1 MEDKVYTKLVVGIL
15 AHVDAG
21 KTTLAEGIMYLTG
34 GIRKLGRVDHGNAFL
49 DTHALEK
56 ARGITI
62 FSKQAQISV
71 DCGGQTREITLLDTP
86 GHVDFSAETERT
98 LQVLDAAILV
108 ISGADGVQGHVETL
122 WKLLRRYGVPTYL
135 FINKMDQPG
144 TDPQI
149 LLEQLREQLD
159 ENCVDFSAADA
170 FLGADNGDILLRSQW
185 KPAEQEKTEGS
196 SRGHHREAGPLSR
209 EQRNQGDSRQ
219 STQALRGQGD
229 IGRMTSDQGMPGNV
243 DDFTREQWMERTALC
258 SEEMME
264 SYLEKGA
271 LTVPDIREA
280 IRRRQLFPCYFG
292 SALKLQGVDELLQ
305 GIARYTYEPA
315 YGQEQAA
322 RVYKIERD
330 TSGSRLTHLKVTG
343 GVLKVKGLLE
353 GEKID
358 QIRIYSGAGYRLAEE
373 APAGCICAVTGLEKT
388 YSGQGLGAS
397 ADGEKPSLVPVLSY
411 RVELPEGCDVHKTLK
426 NLYLLEEEIP
436 ELHILWQ
443 EGRNPGEGEIHAQ
456 VMGQVQIE
464 ILQEL
469 IAGRFGTQVSFGE
482 GSIVYRETI
491 TGPVEGVGHFEPLR
505 HYAEV
510 HLLLEPGEPGSGLVL
525 RADCGEDDLD
535 RNWQRL
541 VLTHL
546 EEKEHKGVLTN
557 SVITDMRITL
567 IAGKAHL
574 KHTEGGDFRQATYRA
589 LRQGLMKAESRLLE
603 PVYSYTLE
611 LPTENLGRAMNDIQ
625 KRSGCFDD
633 PVTSGERS
641 ILRGTAPAATLNGY
655 QMEVSAYTRGRGR
668 LSCQFHGYAPC
679 HNEQEIIENCG
690 YNPDHD
696 LDNPADSVFCAHGAG
711 FIVPWQQVEEYAH
724 VDTADKLR
732 RMRPEIFGPIAEGG
746 GDSRFSIRGEESG
759 DVPGGSAGAFQ
770 GAGQHRGGRDGR
782 AARED
787 RFISQE
793 EIEEIYLRTYGT
805 KALDKN
811 PWNRPAASHRSAS
824 PAREPVYRGTP
835 GQRRERYLLV
845 DGYNIIFAWE
855 DLRDMARDNVEGART
870 KLMDILCN
878 YQGYIQDTLILVY
891 DAYKVKGNPGTVQ
904 KYHNIHVVY
913 TREAETADQYI
924 EKTVHRIG
932 RKYQVTVATSDA
944 LEQVIIW
951 GQGAAR
957 MSAQELRREVESH
970 TRQRLADWQ
979 DQQEGGRF
987 FVMEEKLR
995 QVGLPPDSE

>member
-1 MEDKVYTKLVVGIL
+1 MNDRGCTKLVVGIL

-21 KTTLAEGIMYLTG
+21 KTTLAEGILYLTG
-34 GIRKLGRVDHGNAFL
+34 EIRKLGRVDHGDAFL
-49 DTHALEK
+49 DTHDLEK

-62 FSKQAQISV
+62 FSKQARISV
-71 DCGGQTREITLLDTP
+71 DCDGQTREITLLDTP

-98 LQVLDAAILV
+98 LQVLDVAILV

-122 WKLLRRYGVPTYL
+122 WKLLKRYGIPTYL

-144 TDPQI
+144 TDPRA

-159 ENCVDFSAADA
+159 ENCVDFGVADV
-170 FLGADNGDILLRSQW
+170 FLGVDDAEVFPSGQQELMEQK
-185 KPAEQEKTEGS
+185 KPGGKRQKNAEQ
-196 SRGHHREAGPLSR
+196 
-209 EQRNQGDSRQ
+209 
-219 STQALRGQGD
+219 
-229 IGRMTSDQGMPGNV
+229 I
-243 DDFTREQWMERTALC
+243 TREQWLEKVALC
-258 SEEMME
+258 SEELMGV
-264 SYLEKGA
+264 YLEQGRLTA
-271 LTVPDIREA
+271 LDIREA
-280 IRRRQLFPCYFG
+280 IRGRQIFPCYFG
-292 SALKLQGVDELLQ
+292 SALKLQGVEELLQ
-305 GIARYTYEPA
+305 GIARYTYEPV
-315 YGQEQAA
+315 YGQELAA

-330 TSGSRLTHLKVTG
+330 AGGSRLTNLKVTG
-343 GVLKVKGLLE
+343 GSLKVKGLLG

-358 QIRIYSGAGYRLAEE
+358 QIRIYSGAGYRLADEV
-373 APAGCICAVTGLEKT
+373 PAGCVCAVTGLAKT
-388 YSGQGLGAS
+388 YSGQGLGAA

-411 RVELPEGCDVHKTLK
+411 RVELPEGCDAHKMLK
-426 NLYLLEEEIP
+426 NLYQLEEEIP

-443 EGRNPGEGEIHAQ
+443 EGKNPGEGEIHAQ

-464 ILQEL
+464 ILREL
-469 IAGRFGTQVSFGE
+469 IARRFDVQVFFGE

-491 TGPVEGVGHFEPLR
+491 TKPVEGVGHFEPLR

-525 RADCGEDDLD
+525 QADCSEDDLD

-546 EEKEHKGVLTN
+546 EEKQHTGVLTN
-557 SVITDMRITL
+557 SVITDMRVTL
-567 IAGKAHL
+567 IAGRAHV

-603 PVYSYTLE
+603 PMYAYTLDV
-611 LPTENLGRAMNDIQ
+611 PTENLGRAMSDIQ
-625 KRSGCFDD
+625 KKSGRFET
-633 PVTSGERS
+633 PETLGERS
-641 ILRGTAPAATLNGY
+641 ILRGTAPAAALNGY

-668 LSCQFHGYAPC
+668 LSCRFHGYAPC
-679 HNEQEIIENCG
+679 HNEQEIIESRG
-690 YNPDHD
+690 YDPEHD
-696 LDNPADSVFCAHGAG
+696 PDNPADSVFCAHGAG
-711 FIVPWQQVEEYAH
+711 FIVPWQQVEEFAH
-724 VDTADKLR
+724 VDTGDKLR
-732 RMRPEIFGPIAEGG
+732 RILPEVFDQPGREE
-746 GDSRFSIRGEESG
+746 GDSRVGEGG
-759 DVPGGSAGAFQ
+759 DVSAQSRPASSRQ
-770 GAGQHRGGRDGR
+770 
-782 AARED
+782 D

-811 PWNRPAASHRSAS
+811 PWNRPAAFAKTSS
-824 PAREPVYRGTP
+824 PAREPVYKGTP
-835 GQRRERYLLV
+835 DRHQERYLLV

-870 KLMDILCN
+870 RLMDILCN

-957 MSAQELRREVESH
+957 MSAQELRREVVSH
-970 TRQRLADWQ
+970 TRQRLEEWQ
-979 DQQEGGRF
+979 GQQPGGRF
-987 FVMEEKLR
+987 FTMEEKLR
-995 QVGLPPDSE
+995 QVELPENRD

>member
-1 MEDKVYTKLVVGIL
+1 MEDKECTKLVVGIL

-21 KTTLAEGIMYLTG
+21 KTTLAEGILYLTG
-34 GIRKLGRVDHGNAFL
+34 GIRKLGRVDHGDAFL

-62 FSKQAQISV
+62 FSKQAQISI
-71 DCGGQTREITLLDTP
+71 DCEGQTREITLLDTP

-122 WKLLRRYGVPTYL
+122 WKLLKRYGIPTYL

-144 TDPQI
+144 TDPQA
-149 LLEQLREQLD
+149 LLRQLREQLD
-159 ENCVDFSAADA
+159 ENCVDFSVADE
-170 FLGADNGDILLRSQW
+170 FLGTDDEDISQLGQSEPVGQKKPDGSQDRQGGAGQLLQ
-185 KPAEQEKTEGS
+185 EQSWQENV
-196 SRGHHREAGPLSR
+196 
-209 EQRNQGDSRQ
+209 EQL
-219 STQALRGQGD
+219 A
-229 IGRMTSDQGMPGNV
+229 
-243 DDFTREQWMERTALC
+243 REQWLERVALC
-258 SEEMME
+258 SEELME
-264 SYLEKGA
+264 IYLEHGR
-271 LTVPDIREA
+271 LTASDIREA
-280 IRRRQLFPCYFG
+280 IRRRQVLPCYFG
-292 SALKLQGVDELLQ
+292 SALKLQGVEELLR
-305 GIARYTYEPA
+305 GIARYTYEPV
-315 YGQEQAA
+315 YGQELAA

-330 TSGSRLTHLKVTG
+330 ASGSRLTNLKVTG
-343 GVLKVKGLLE
+343 GSLKVKGLLD

-358 QIRIYSGAGYRLAEE
+358 QIRIYSGAGYQLAEE
-373 APAGCICAVTGLEKT
+373 APAGTVCAVTGLGKT
-388 YSGQGLGAS
+388 YSGQGLGAQ

-411 RVELPEGCDVHKTLK
+411 RVELPEGCDIHKMLK
-426 NLYLLEEEIP
+426 NLYQLEEEIP

-443 EGRNPGEGEIHAQ
+443 EGGASSEGEIHAQ

-469 IAGRFGTQVSFGE
+469 IAQRFDVRVSFGE
-482 GSIVYRETI
+482 GSIVYQETI
-491 TGPVEGVGHFEPLR
+491 TKPVEGVGHFEPLR

-525 RADCGEDDLD
+525 QADCSEDDLD

-546 EEKEHKGVLTN
+546 EERRHTGVLTN

-567 IAGKAHL
+567 IAGRAHL

-603 PVYSYTLE
+603 PLYAYTLE
-611 LPTENLGRAMNDIQ
+611 LPTENLGRAMSDIQ
-625 KRSGCFDD
+625 KKSGRFED
-633 PVTSGERS
+633 PETLGERS

-655 QMEVSAYTRGRGR
+655 QMEVNAYTRGRGR
-668 LSCQFHGYAPC
+668 LSCQFYGYAPC
-679 HNEQEIIENCG
+679 HNEQEIIESCG
-690 YNPDHD
+690 YDPEHD

-711 FIVPWQQVEEYAH
+711 FIVPWQQVEEFSH
-724 VDTADKLR
+724 VDTGDKLR
-732 RMRPEIFGPIAEGG
+732 RFLPEVFDQPG
-746 GDSRFSIRGEESG
+746 REEKDFQLG
-759 DVPGGSAGAFQ
+759 NYQTGGSGGALAQSPKGGSGSAAAQSRNGGNGGRSRRAGNGSISAQ
-770 GAGQHRGGRDGR
+770 SQTGGGRDGTSSWD
-782 AARED
+782 D
-787 RFISQE
+787 RYISQE

-805 KALDKN
+805 RALDKN
-811 PWNRPAASHRSAS
+811 PWNRPAAPVRTSS
-824 PAREPVYRGTP
+824 PAREPVYKGTP
-835 GQRRERYLLV
+835 GQHQERYLLV

-924 EKTVHRIG
+924 EKTVHKIG

-951 GQGAAR
+951 GQGAVR
-957 MSAQELRREVESH
+957 MSAQELRREVENH
-970 TRQRLADWQ
+970 TRQRLEEWQ
-979 DQQEGGRF
+979 GQQPGGRF
-987 FVMEEKLR
+987 FTMEEKLR
-995 QVGLPPDSE
+995 QVELPENPS

>member
-1 MEDKVYTKLVVGIL
+1 MESKGHTRLVVGIL

-21 KTTLAEGIMYLTG
+21 KTTLAESILYLTG
-34 GIRKLGRVDHGNAFL
+34 RIRRLGRVDHGDAFL

-62 FSKQAQISV
+62 FSKQARISV
-71 DCGGQTREITLLDTP
+71 DYDGQTREITLLDTP

-122 WKLLRRYGVPTYL
+122 WKLLRRYEVPTYI

-144 TDPQI
+144 TESQVLLKQI
-149 LLEQLREQLD
+149 RQQLD
-159 ENCVDFSAADA
+159 ENCVDFSVADE
-170 FLGADNGDILLRSQW
+170 FLGEASS
-185 KPAEQEKTEGS
+185 PAAQSESAIRKNVEQ
-196 SRGHHREAGPLSR
+196 L
-209 EQRNQGDSRQ
+209 
-219 STQALRGQGD
+219 TQ
-229 IGRMTSDQGMPGNV
+229 
-243 DDFTREQWMERTALC
+243 EQWLEKTALC
-258 SEEMME
+258 SEELME
-264 SYLEKGA
+264 SYLEQGS
-271 LTVPDIREA
+271 LTVSEVREA
-280 IRRRQLFPCYFG
+280 VRRRWLFPCYFG
-292 SALKLQGVDELLQ
+292 SALKIWGVEELLQ
-305 GIARYTYEPA
+305 GIARYTYEPD

-330 TSGSRLTHLKVTG
+330 ANGSRLTNLKVTG
-343 GVLKVKGLLE
+343 GSLRVKGLLG

-358 QIRIYSGAGYRLAEE
+358 QIRIYSGAGYQLTDE
-373 APAGCICAVTGLEKT
+373 APAGTVCAVTGLTQT
-388 YSGQGLGAS
+388 YSGQGLGAQ

-411 RVELPEGCDVHKTLK
+411 RIELPEGTDKHKMLK
-426 NLYLLEEEIP
+426 DLYQLEEEIP

-443 EGRNPGEGEIHAQ
+443 EGSALAEGEIHAQ

-469 IAGRFGTQVSFGE
+469 IARRFGVQVSFGE

-491 TGPVEGVGHFEPLR
+491 TKPVEGVGHFEPLR

-525 RADCGEDDLD
+525 QADCSEDELD
-535 RNWQRL
+535 KNWQRL

-546 EEKEHKGVLTN
+546 EEKQHTGVLTN

-567 IAGKAHL
+567 IAGQAHL

-589 LRQGLMKAESRLLE
+589 LRQGLMKGESRLLE
-603 PVYSYTLE
+603 PVYAYTLE

-625 KRSGCFDD
+625 KKSGSFED
-633 PVTSGERS
+633 PETLEERS

-655 QMEVSAYTRGRGR
+655 SMEVNAYTRGRGR

-679 HNEQEIIENCG
+679 HNEQEVIESYG
-690 YNPDHD
+690 YDPEHD
-696 LDNPADSVFCAHGAG
+696 PENPAGSVFCAHGAG
-711 FIVPWQQVEEYAH
+711 FIVPWQQVEEFAH
-724 VDTADKLR
+724 VDAGDRLR
-732 RMRPEIFGPIAEGG
+732 RILPEVFGQPVREDEDIKNAE
-746 GDSRFSIRGEESG
+746 
-759 DVPGGSAGAFQ
+759 AGK
-770 GAGQHRGGRDGR
+770 QHSSTQAGGRLGDR
-782 AARED
+782 TAARDD

-805 KALDKN
+805 RALDKN
-811 PWNRPAASHRSAS
+811 PWNRVSA
-824 PAREPVYRGTP
+824 PARAAAPAKEPVYKGTP
-835 GQRRERYLLV
+835 EQHRNRYLLV

-855 DLRDMARDNVEGART
+855 ELRDMARDNVEGART
-870 KLMDILCN
+870 RLMDILCN
-878 YQGYIQDTLILVY
+878 YQGCIQDTLILVY
-891 DAYKVKGNPGTVQ
+891 DAYKVRGNPGTVQ

-913 TREAETADQYI
+913 TKEAETADQYI
-924 EKTVHRIG
+924 EKTVHQIG

-951 GQGAAR
+951 GQGATR
-957 MSAQELRREVESH
+957 MSAQELRREVENH
-970 TRQRLADWQ
+970 TRKHLEEWQ
-979 DQQEGGRF
+979 DQQPGGRF
-987 FVMEEKLR
+987 FTMEEKLR
-995 QVGLPPDSE
+995 QVELPQKPD

>member
-1 MEDKVYTKLVVGIL
+1 MSDREHTKLVVGIL

-21 KTTLAEGIMYLTG
+21 KTTLAESILYLTG
-34 GIRKLGRVDHGNAFL
+34 GIRRPGRVDHGDAFL

-71 DCGGQTREITLLDTP
+71 DYDGQKREITLLDTP

-98 LQVLDAAILV
+98 LQVLDAAVLV

-122 WKLLRRYGVPTYL
+122 WKLLKRYEIPTFL

-144 TDPQI
+144 TQSQM
-149 LLEQLREQLD
+149 LLKQLQEQLD
-159 ENCVDFSAADA
+159 ENCVDFG
-170 FLGADNGDILLRSQW
+170 GADRYLGVQEPEAQSSKTSPTAGQEERQQW
-185 KPAEQEKTEGS
+185 LE
-196 SRGHHREAGPLSR
+196 RLS
-209 EQRNQGDSRQ
+209 
-219 STQALRGQGD
+219 
-229 IGRMTSDQGMPGNV
+229 
-243 DDFTREQWMERTALC
+243 LC
-258 SEEMME
+258 SEELME
-264 SYLEKGA
+264 AYLEQDG
-271 LTVPDIREA
+271 LTAAQVREA
-280 IRRRQLFPCYFG
+280 IRSRRVFPCYFG
-292 SALKLQGVDELLQ
+292 SALKMQGVEELLQ
-305 GIARYTYEPA
+305 GIARYTYEPV
-315 YGQEQAA
+315 YGGELAA

-330 TSGSRLTHLKVTG
+330 GNGTRLTDLKVTG
-343 GVLKVKGLLE
+343 GSLKVKGVLD

-358 QIRIYSGAGYRLAEE
+358 QIRIYSGAGYQLAEE
-373 APAGCICAVTGLEKT
+373 APAGTVCAVTGLSRT
-388 YSGQGLGAS
+388 YSGQGLGAQ

-411 RVELPEGCDVHKTLK
+411 RVELPEGCDVHKMLR
-426 NLYLLEEEIP
+426 NLYQLEEEIP

-443 EGRNPGEGEIHAQ
+443 EGAGEIHAQ
-456 VMGQVQIE
+456 VMGQIQIE

-469 IAGRFGTQVSFGE
+469 IAQRFGVRVSFGE
-482 GSIVYRETI
+482 GSIVYQETI
-491 TGPVEGVGHFEPLR
+491 TEPVEGVGHFEPLR

-510 HLLLEPGEPGSGLVL
+510 HLLLEPGEPGSGLVFQT
-525 RADCGEDDLD
+525 DCSEDELDL
-535 RNWQRL
+535 NWQRL
-541 VLTHL
+541 ILTHL
-546 EEKEHKGVLTN
+546 EEKQHVGVLTG
-557 SVITDMRITL
+557 SVITDMKITL
-567 IAGKAHL
+567 IAGRAHL

-589 LRQGLMKAESRLLE
+589 LRQGLMKASCQLLE
-603 PVYSYTLE
+603 PVYAYTLE
-611 LPTENLGRAMNDIQ
+611 LPTENLGRAMSDIQ
-625 KRSGCFDD
+625 KKSGSFED
-633 PVTSGERS
+633 PETAGDRS

-655 QMEVSAYTRGRGR
+655 QMEVNAYTRGRGR

-679 HNEQEIIENCG
+679 HNAEEVIAASG
-690 YNPDHD
+690 YDPEHD
-696 LDNPADSVFCAHGAG
+696 TENPAGSVFCAHGAG
-711 FIVPWQQVEEYAH
+711 FQVPWDQVDDYAH
-724 VDTADKLR
+724 VDTGDKLR
-732 RMRPEIFGPIAEGG
+732 QLLPESAGRQQEPEEVMRPSG
-746 GDSRFSIRGEESG
+746 SRSW
-759 DVPGGSAGAFQ
+759 D
-770 GAGQHRGGRDGR
+770 
-782 AARED
+782 D

-805 KALDKN
+805 RALDKN
-811 PWNRPAASHRSAS
+811 PWNRPAAPKKTAV

-835 GQRRERYLLV
+835 RQQERYLLV

-855 DLRDMARDNVEGART
+855 DLREMARDNVEGART

-957 MSAQELRREVESH
+957 MSAQELRREVERH
-970 TRQRLADWQ
+970 NRQHLEEWQ
-979 DQQEGGRF
+979 DRQPEGRNF
-987 FVMEEKLR
+987 AMEEKLK
-995 QVGLPPDSE
+995 QMQLPEEQDG